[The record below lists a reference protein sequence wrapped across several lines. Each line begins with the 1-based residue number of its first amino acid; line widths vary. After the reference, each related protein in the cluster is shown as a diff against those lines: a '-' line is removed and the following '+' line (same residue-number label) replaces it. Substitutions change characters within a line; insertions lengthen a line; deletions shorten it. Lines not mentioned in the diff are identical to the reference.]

1 MQTIGELLG
10 KNLGKTLG
18 TEKPEKKTRGGINSL
33 RADNC
38 GQLLVFM
45 GEDKTLPEERELE
58 RQTPG
63 AGKEAKRQRLN
74 KRIKYWLG
82 RTRKI
87 PAGEIYALMKQAK
100 EGARPQA
107 LFNWLIKN
115 YGKEKSK

>member
-1 MQTIGELLG
+1 METIGELLG
-10 KNLGKTLG
+10 KNKGIILG
-18 TEKPEKKTRGGINSL
+18 TEKKKKTRGGINSL

-45 GEDKTLPEERELE
+45 GEDKTLPEEIELE
-58 RQTPG
+58 RKTPG

-87 PAGEIYALMKQAK
+87 PANQIYDLMKQAK
-100 EGARPQA
+100 DGKNPRA

-115 YGKEKSK
+115 YGKEKK